1 MKDIRRRPMV
11 GLAMFAAAIVL
22 ASCVGMDTKVEI
34 SSNGSGTVS
43 AEYRISE
50 ELVAF
55 GELEANKE
63 LLPIPLSREDVEKSL
78 LGSKGLKLKSW
89 SSKKSGSDLLVA
101 TVIEFQDL
109 DALMFYLDP
118 SGTLATHNSNT
129 QGQEIRFSLG
139 DRMPKLDSDMR
150 LLAEEAFDPYAF
162 SFSIQLPKAPLKAE
176 STHPAIT
183 KRQEG
188 NTVHFEGRMRDV
200 IASETAPGML
210 ISW

>member
-1 MKDIRRRPMV
+1 MKDLRRGLLY
-11 GLAMFAAAIVL
+11 GLALLLATIVL

-34 SSNGSGTVS
+34 SSEGSGTVS

-78 LGSKGLKLKSW
+78 AGSAGLELKSW
-89 SSKKSGSDLLVA
+89 SSKKSGSDLVIS
-101 TVIEFQDL
+101 TVIAFDNL

-118 SGTLATHNSNT
+118 SGKLAIHNS
-129 QGQEIRFSLG
+129 GSSEQEIRFSLG
-139 DRMPKLDSDMR
+139 DHMPTLDPEMR
-150 LLAEEAFDPYAF
+150 VLAEEAFDPYDF
-162 SFSIQLPKAPLKAE
+162 SFSIQLPKTPKKAE

-188 NTVHFEGRMRDV
+188 TTVYFEGRMKSI
-200 IASETAPGML
+200 IATETAPSMI

>member
-1 MKDIRRRPMV
+1 MKDIRRRLSV
-11 GLAMFAAAIVL
+11 GLAIFAAAIVL

-89 SSKKSGSDLLVA
+89 SSKKSGSDLLIA
-101 TVIEFQDL
+101 TVIEFKDL

-118 SGTLATHNSNT
+118 SGTLAVQIDT
-129 QGQEIRFSLG
+129 QAENRFSL
-139 DRMPKLDSDMR
+139 
-150 LLAEEAFDPYAF
+150 EIEA
-162 SFSIQLPKAPLKAE
+162 
-176 STHPAIT
+176 
-183 KRQEG
+183 
-188 NTVHFEGRMRDV
+188 
-200 IASETAPGML
+200 
-210 ISW
+210 